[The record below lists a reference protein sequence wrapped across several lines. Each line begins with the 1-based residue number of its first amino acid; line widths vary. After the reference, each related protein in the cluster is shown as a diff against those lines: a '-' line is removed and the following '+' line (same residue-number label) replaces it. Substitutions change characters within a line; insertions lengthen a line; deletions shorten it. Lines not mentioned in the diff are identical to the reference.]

1 MIKQL
6 VILSGP
12 SCVGKTALL
21 KPVRRLRPDLAM
33 ATPVLYTSRPP
44 RPGEQEGVDYY
55 YRTEE
60 EICALPSTRYL
71 VGQARVIWQAVD
83 LQQIAVMFEKE
94 SLIVLEI
101 YPTLGRLFL
110 DHPAVQQ
117 NSAAFRL
124 RTVFLCPIFEE
135 EIQAVQERMGY
146 ESPQQ
151 ATSGIM
157 LPKLIRRSQQQGK
170 VLSSAE
176 VNDLQLRA
184 HRAYDEIQ
192 MAKTYQEVIVNHDGE
207 DSPHWNY
214 LPPIGEAGRTVARF
228 IKILEGDEKEKR

>member
-1 MIKQL
+1 MVKQL

-12 SCVGKTALL
+12 SCAGKTPLL
-21 KPVRRLRPDLAM
+21 KTVRRLRPDLAM
-33 ATPVLYTSRPP
+33 AMPVLYTSRPP
-44 RPGEQEGVDYY
+44 RPGEQEGVDYH
-55 YRTEE
+55 YRTKD
-60 EICALPSTRYL
+60 EICALPATRYL

-83 LQQIAVMFEKE
+83 LQQIAVLFEKE

-117 NSAAFRL
+117 ASAAFRL
-124 RTVFLCPIFEE
+124 RTVFLCPVLEE
-135 EIQAVQERMGY
+135 EIRAIQVHMGY

-176 VNDLQLRA
+176 VNDLQTRA
-184 HRAYDEIQ
+184 NRAYDEIL
-192 MAKTYQEVIVNHDGE
+192 MAQTYHEVIVNHDGE

-214 LPPIGEAGRTVARF
+214 LPPLGEAGRTVARF
-228 IKILEGDEKEKR
+228 IRILEGDD

>member
-1 MIKQL
+1 MVKQL

-12 SCVGKTALL
+12 SCAGKTPLL
-21 KPVRRLRPDLAM
+21 KAVRRLRPDLAM
-33 ATPVLYTSRPP
+33 AMPVLYTSRPP

-55 YRTEE
+55 YRSKE
-60 EICALPSTRYL
+60 EICALPATRYL
-71 VGQARVIWQAVD
+71 VGQVRVIWQAVD
-83 LQQIAVMFEKE
+83 LQQIAALFEKE

-117 NSAAFRL
+117 ASAAFRL
-124 RTVFLCPIFEE
+124 RTVFLCPVLEE
-135 EIQAVQERMGY
+135 EIQAVQGHMGY

-151 ATSGIM
+151 ATSAIM

-176 VNDLQLRA
+176 VNDLQTRA
-184 HRAYDEIQ
+184 NRAYDEIQ
-192 MAKTYQEVIVNHDGE
+192 MAKNYQEILVNHDGE
-207 DSPHWNY
+207 DSPHWGY
-214 LPPIGEAGRTVARF
+214 SPPLGEAGRTVARF
-228 IKILEGDEKEKR
+228 IKILEGDD